1 MSANHI
7 NGAMDYHYFLCS
19 TYDDR
24 FNFESNIHDLY
35 TNFSF
40 MTLYI
45 FQGYMQWK
53 YDRKAKE
60 YIISFGIVPLL
71 IITGF
76 MLNVFYNTYW

>member
-1 MSANHI
+1 M
-7 NGAMDYHYFLCS
+7 GTMDHHYFLCS

-24 FNFESNIHDLY
+24 FNLESNIHDLY
-35 TNFSF
+35 TNFLF

-53 YDRKAKE
+53 YDSKAKE

-71 IITGF
+71 IITGII
-76 MLNVFYNTYW
+76 LNVFYNTYW

>member
-40 MTLYI
+40 
-45 FQGYMQWK
+45 
-53 YDRKAKE
+53 YDVVHFSRIYAGNMIESKRI
-60 YIISFGIVPLL
+60 YYFVWNCSV
-71 IITGF
+71 T
-76 MLNVFYNTYW
+76 NNYRFYVECIL